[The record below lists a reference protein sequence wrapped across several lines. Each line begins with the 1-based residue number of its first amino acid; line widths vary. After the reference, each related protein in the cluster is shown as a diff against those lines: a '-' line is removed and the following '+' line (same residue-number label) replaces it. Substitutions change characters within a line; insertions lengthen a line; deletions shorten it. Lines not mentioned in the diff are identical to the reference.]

1 MISRVNGFICLTEQA
16 RQRAAAGYDP
26 VRPEAGKVTEVAA
39 NPGIETTR
47 ILAICSHHSQPP
59 ARVRRARTSACT
71 RPGRSSMR
79 LRVTRART
87 SVFLA

>member
-39 NPGIETTR
+39 NPGLPTSAKTSA
-47 ILAICSHHSQPP
+47 LP
-59 ARVRRARTSACT
+59 ARPSTPVVRA
-71 RPGRSSMR
+71 
-79 LRVTRART
+79 LV
-87 SVFLA
+87 